1 MKISKSVIKNG
12 DGYQATICL
21 YSETDP
27 HEQPVYTHFV
37 AETPKSAIVEAR
49 LKMLALFEKA
59 QSRAINQCIEVG
71 ALLLKIDPNEYG
83 EEEVTNG

>member
-1 MKISKSVIKNG
+1 MKITHSMIKNG

-21 YSETDP
+21 YSEADP
-27 HEQPVYTHFV
+27 HEQPVYTHFI
-37 AETPKSAIVEAR
+37 AETPKSAIVGAR

-59 QSRAINQCIEVG
+59 QSRAINQRIEVG
-71 ALLLKIDPNEYG
+71 ALLLKLDPNEYG

>member
-1 MKISKSVIKNG
+1 MKISHSMIKNG

-27 HEQPVYTHFV
+27 LEQPVYTHFV
-37 AETPKSAIVEAR
+37 AETPKSAIVGAR

-59 QSRAINQCIEVG
+59 QSRAINQRIEVG
-71 ALLLKIDPNEYG
+71 DLLLKLNPNEYG
-83 EEEVTNG
+83 EEKITNG

>member
-1 MKISKSVIKNG
+1 MKISKSVIKDG

-21 YSETDP
+21 YNETD
-27 HEQPVYTHFV
+27 HLEQLVYTHFV
-37 AETPKSAIVEAR
+37 AETPKSAIVGAR

-59 QSRAINQCIEVG
+59 QSRAINQRIEVG
-71 ALLLKIDPNEYG
+71 ALLLKLDPNEYG

>member
-1 MKISKSVIKNG
+1 MKISHSMIKNG

-37 AETPKSAIVEAR
+37 AETPKSAIVGAR

-59 QSRAINQCIEVG
+59 QSRAINMRIEVG
-71 ALLLKIDPNEYG
+71 ALLLKLDPNEYG